1 MKREIRILFYIWS
14 LNDGKTAFAVF
25 PLFLPFIVIYMKK
38 ILMKQTSIPLHM
50 KNFRV
55 KILSVNKT
63 IKYSLKIW
71 RGEEAYAG

>member
-1 MKREIRILFYIWS
+1 
-14 LNDGKTAFAVF
+14 
-25 PLFLPFIVIYMKK
+25 
-38 ILMKQTSIPLHM
+38 MKQTSIPLYM

-71 RGEEAYAG
+71 RGEETYAG

>member
-1 MKREIRILFYIWS
+1 
-14 LNDGKTAFAVF
+14 
-25 PLFLPFIVIYMKK
+25 
-38 ILMKQTSIPLHM
+38 MKQTSIPLHM

-71 RGEEAYAG
+71 RGEEAYAD